1 MASWSIIFFLAGP
14 LPASVAYPIYPQS
27 KIPVNVNMENLIIP
41 CKSRPPAVYLP
52 PRQGRPPE
60 FTSRP
65 AVSLPRKPNP
75 LLIRLNSLSRKGR
88 LAEAMEVLDS
98 LAGTGL
104 KVGPDTYTDLLDCCI
119 DEKSL
124 HLGRRLH
131 SMIDLVEV
139 TDPFVET
146 KLVSM
151 YAKCGSLE
159 EAREVFDGM
168 RERNL
173 FTWSAM
179 IGAFSRDGRSREVV
193 GMFYSMIKDGVSPDT
208 FLLPKILQACGNC
221 EDFQTGRLIHSL
233 AIRGGIW
240 GSTRVSN
247 SILTVYAK
255 CGKLSLAM
263 RVFESIEERDV
274 VSWNSLISGY
284 TQKGQNSEAN
294 RLFNAMRAEGTEPS
308 LVTWNALIAGHCQSG
323 NCDAAIELM
332 KEMED
337 AGILPDVFT
346 WTSVISGFA
355 QNGRQLQALDL
366 FREMVLVGVEPNG
379 VTLASVISACASLQA
394 LNKGE
399 EVHTVAVKIG
409 LGDNLLVGNSL
420 IDMYSKCEE
429 PESASRVFNTIH
441 EKDIYSW
448 NSMIGGYFQAG
459 YCGKAHE
466 LFLEMQKSDVPPNVI
481 TWNVMI
487 SGYMQNGDE
496 DQAINLFHKM
506 GKEGKIRQNTASW
519 NSIIAGYAQNG
530 QKDRALGVLRQM
542 LSSSVFPN
550 WVTILSILPSCAN
563 LISSKKVKEI
573 HACVV
578 RHGLLSVLPVAN
590 SLVDTYAKSGDI
602 DYSKRVFDGISH
614 RDIIT
619 WNSMLGGF
627 VLHGRPHFAIDL
639 FNQMRN
645 SGLKPNRGT
654 FVGLLNAYSRAGKVA
669 EGIEVFSSIM
679 KDYLILP
686 ALEHYSAI
694 VDLYGRAGRLQE
706 ALEFIEQMPVEPDS
720 SIWLALLT
728 ACRIHGNAGLALLAA
743 EHLLELEPGN
753 ISLRPMILNTFA
765 LYGKSEHVLK
775 LKKLEKDGV
784 PKKIIGQSW
793 TEIGSSVHTHISGPP
808 SESQSEQLLS
818 WVRGIKEKVGA
829 FEPCDGG
836 LRIEE
841 EESEETGGIHSEK
854 LALGF
859 ALISS
864 PLTQQRVRIVKSL
877 RMCRDCHKTAKYVST
892 LYSCEIYLSD
902 TRCLHHFKE
911 GNCSC
916 GDHW

>member
-1 MASWSIIFFLAGP
+1 M
-14 LPASVAYPIYPQS
+14 
-27 KIPVNVNMENLIIP
+27 NMETLIIP
-41 CKSRPPAVYLP
+41 CKSRPPAVSLS

-60 FTSRP
+60 LPSRS
-65 AVSLPRKPNP
+65 AVTLPRKPSP
-75 LLIRLNSLSRKGR
+75 LLARLNYISRKGH
-88 LAEAMEVLDS
+88 LAEVIEALDS
-98 LAGTGL
+98 LSGTGL
-104 KVGPDTYTDLLDCCI
+104 KISTDTYTDLLDRCI
-119 DEKSL
+119 DENSL

-131 SMIDLVEV
+131 SLISLVEV
-139 TDPFVET
+139 PDPFAET

-151 YAKCGSLE
+151 YAKCGSLS

-193 GMFYSMIKDGVSPDT
+193 EMFYSMMRDGVFPDA
-208 FLLPKILQACGNC
+208 FLLPKILQACGHC
-221 EDFQTGRLIHSL
+221 EDLETGKLIHSL

-240 GSTRVSN
+240 GSSRVRN
-247 SILTVYAK
+247 SILTVYTK
-255 CGKLSLAM
+255 CGKLSSAR
-263 RVFESIEERDV
+263 RVFESVEERDV

-284 TQKGQNSEAN
+284 TQKGKNSEAY
-294 RLFNAMRAEGTEPS
+294 RLFNAMRAEGTQPS
-308 LVTWNALIAGHCQSG
+308 PVTWNVLIAGHCQSG
-323 NCDAAIELM
+323 NCDAAVELM
-332 KEMED
+332 MEMEA
-337 AGILPDVFT
+337 AGLLPDVFT

-355 QNGRQLQALDL
+355 QNGRQLRALDL
-366 FREMVLVGVEPNG
+366 FREMVLAGVKPNG

-394 LNKGE
+394 LNKGQE
-399 EVHTVAVKIG
+399 AHTVAVKIG

-429 PESASRVFNTIH
+429 AESASRVFNAIG

-466 LFLEMQKSDVPPNVI
+466 LFLEMQKSDVSPNVI

-506 GKEGKIRQNTASW
+506 EEEGKMCRDTASW

-542 LSSSVFPN
+542 QSFGEFPN
-550 WVTILSILPSCAN
+550 WVTILSILPSCSN
-563 LISSKKVKEI
+563 LISFKKVKEI
-573 HACVV
+573 HACVL
-578 RHGLLSVLPVAN
+578 RRGFHSVLPVAN
-590 SLVDTYAKSGDI
+590 SLIDTYAKSGDI
-602 DYSKRVFDGISH
+602 DYSRRVFDVISR

-619 WNSMLGGF
+619 WNSMLSGLVSLGS
-627 VLHGRPHFAIDL
+627 PHAAIDL
-639 FNQMRN
+639 FNQMRE

-654 FVGLLNAYSRAGKVA
+654 FVSLLNAYGRAGEVA

-679 KDYLILP
+679 KDYLIVP
-686 ALEHYSAI
+686 ALEHYLAI
-694 VDLYGRAGRLQE
+694 VDLYGRAGRLEE
-706 ALEFIEQMPVEPDS
+706 ALDFIEQMPVEPDS

-728 ACRIHGNAGLALLAA
+728 ACRVHGNASFALLAA

-753 ISLRPMILNTFA
+753 ASLQPTIVNTFA
-765 LYGKSEHVLK
+765 LCGKSEHAQK

-784 PKKIIGQSW
+784 PKKIMGQSW
-793 TEIGSSVHTHISGPP
+793 TEVGNTVHTFISGSP
-808 SESQSEQLLS
+808 SKSHSEQLLS
-818 WVRGIKEKVGA
+818 WIRDIKQKVGA
-829 FEPCDGG
+829 LESSDGG
-836 LRIEE
+836 LCIKEE
-841 EESEETGGIHSEK
+841 ENEEISGIHSEK
-854 LALGF
+854 LAIGF

-864 PLTQQRVRIVKSL
+864 HGTETHPRVRVVKNS
-877 RMCRDCHKTAKYVST
+877 RMCMDCHTTAKYIST
-892 LYSCEIYLSD
+892 LHGCEIYLND

-911 GNCSC
+911 GRCSC